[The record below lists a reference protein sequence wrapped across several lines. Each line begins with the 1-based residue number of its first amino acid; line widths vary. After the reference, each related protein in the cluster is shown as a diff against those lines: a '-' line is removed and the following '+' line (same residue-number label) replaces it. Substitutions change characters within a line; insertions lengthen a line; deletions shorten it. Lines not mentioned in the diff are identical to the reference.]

1 MENTLDWQQI
11 GKQIEMATGQPFS
24 IKQTHSV
31 SGGCINSAYILEGD
45 NAQSFF
51 IKLNQSGLL
60 SMFEAEFAGLEE
72 ISKSETVKVPQP
84 IVCGISTDKAF
95 IVLEKISIG
104 SGNANSDVKL
114 GQQLAALHQINQPYY
129 GWQQNNT
136 IGSTKQINDSSDN
149 WMSFWREHRLGF
161 QLSLAEKKG
170 YGGSLIRSGERLSES
185 LDCFFSNYT
194 PQPSLLHGDLW
205 SGNASTTKSGEPIIY
220 DPACYYGDREADIA
234 MTELFGGFGSN
245 FYAAYNE
252 SYPLDSDYTIRKTL
266 YNLYHI
272 LNHLNLFG
280 EGYLHQAENM
290 IDSLLAEI

>member
-1 MENTLDWQQI
+1 MEDTLDWQQI

-31 SGGCINSAYILEGD
+31 SGGCINSAFIIESD
-45 NAQSFF
+45 SQSFF

-60 SMFEAEFAGLEE
+60 SMFEAEFSGLEE

-84 IVCGISTDKAF
+84 IVCGISADKAF

-104 SGNANSDVKL
+104 SGNAKSDVTL

-136 IGSTKQINDSSDN
+136 IGSTEQINDSSDN
-149 WMSFWREHRLGF
+149 WIGFWKAHRLGF

-170 YGGSLIRSGERLSES
+170 YGGSLIRSGKRLSES
-185 LDCFFSNYT
+185 LDFFFSNYT
-194 PQPSLLHGDLW
+194 LQPSLLHGDLW

>member
-1 MENTLDWQQI
+1 
-11 GKQIEMATGQPFS
+11 MATGQPFL

-31 SGGCINSAYILEGD
+31 SGGCINSAFIIESD
-45 NAQSFF
+45 SQSFF

-84 IVCGISTDKAF
+84 IVCGISADKAF
-95 IVLEKISIG
+95 IILEKISIG
-104 SGNANSDVKL
+104 SRNANSDVKL

-136 IGSTKQINDSSDN
+136 IGSTEQINDSSDD
-149 WMSFWREHRLGF
+149 WLSFWREHRLGF

-170 YGGSLIRSGERLSES
+170 YGGSLISSGERLSES

-194 PQPSLLHGDLW
+194 LHPSLLHGDLW

-252 SYPLDSDYTIRKTL
+252 SLPLDSNYRIRKTL

-280 EGYLHQAENM
+280 AGYLHQAENM
-290 IDSLLAEI
+290 INSLLAEI

>member
-1 MENTLDWQQI
+1 MENLLDWQQI
-11 GKQIEMATGQPFS
+11 SKQIEMAIGQPFS

-31 SGGCINSAYILEGD
+31 SGGCINSAFLIESD
-45 NAQSFF
+45 RQSFF
-51 IKLNQSGLL
+51 IKLNESGLL

-72 ISKSETVKVPQP
+72 ISKSETVRVPQP
-84 IVCGISTDKAF
+84 IVCGISGDKAF

-104 SGNANSDVKL
+104 SGNANSDVTL

-136 IGSTKQINDSSDN
+136 IGSTEQINDSSDN
-149 WMSFWREHRLGF
+149 WLSFWREHRLGF

-170 YGGSLIRSGERLSES
+170 YGGSLISSGERLSES
-185 LDCFFSNYT
+185 LDCFFSNYAL
-194 PQPSLLHGDLW
+194 QPSLLHGDLW
-205 SGNASTTKSGEPIIY
+205 SGNASTTKSGEPIFY

-252 SYPLDSDYTIRKTL
+252 SYPLDLDYTIRKTL

>member
-1 MENTLDWQQI
+1 
-11 GKQIEMATGQPFS
+11 MATGQPFL

-31 SGGCINSAYILEGD
+31 SGGCINSAFIIESD
-45 NAQSFF
+45 SQSFF

-84 IVCGISTDKAF
+84 IVCGISADKAF

-104 SGNANSDVKL
+104 SGNANSDVTL

-136 IGSTKQINDSSDN
+136 IGSTEQINNSSDD
-149 WMSFWREHRLGF
+149 WIRFWREHRLGF
-161 QLSLAEKKG
+161 QLSLAEKNG
-170 YGGSLIRSGERLSES
+170 YGGGLIRSGERLSES

-194 PQPSLLHGDLW
+194 LHPSLLHGDLW

-280 EGYLHQAENM
+280 AGYLHQAENM
-290 IDSLLAEI
+290 INSLLAEI

>member
-1 MENTLDWQQI
+1 MEDTLDWQQV

-24 IKQTHSV
+24 IKQTQSV
-31 SGGCINSAYILEGD
+31 SGGCINSAFIIESD
-45 NAQSFF
+45 SQIFF

-84 IVCGISTDKAF
+84 IVCGISADKAF

-104 SGNANSDVKL
+104 SGNTNSDVTL

-136 IGSTKQINDSSDN
+136 IGSTEQINNSSDD
-149 WMSFWREHRLGF
+149 WIGFWREHRLGF
-161 QLSLAEKKG
+161 QLSLAEKNG

-205 SGNASTTKSGEPIIY
+205 SGNASVTNDGEPIIY

-252 SYPLDSDYTIRKTL
+252 SYPLDSNYTIRKTL

>member
-1 MENTLDWQQI
+1 MEDTLDWQQI
-11 GKQIEMATGQPFS
+11 GKQIEMATGQPFL

-31 SGGCINSAYILEGD
+31 SGGCINSAFIIESD
-45 NAQSFF
+45 SQSFF

-84 IVCGISTDKAF
+84 IVCGILADKAF
-95 IVLEKISIG
+95 IILEKISIG
-104 SGNANSDVKL
+104 SGNANSDVTL

-136 IGSTKQINDSSDN
+136 IGSTEQVNDSSDD
-149 WMSFWREHRLGF
+149 WLSFWREHRLGF
-161 QLSLAEKKG
+161 QLSLAEKNG
-170 YGGSLIRSGERLSES
+170 YGGSLISSGERLSES

-194 PQPSLLHGDLW
+194 LHPSLLHGDLW

-252 SYPLDSDYTIRKTL
+252 FYPLDSGYRIRKTL

-280 EGYLHQAENM
+280 AGYLHQAENM
-290 IDSLLAEI
+290 INSLLAEI

>member
-1 MENTLDWQQI
+1 MEDTLEWQQI

-31 SGGCINSAYILEGD
+31 SGGCINSAFIIESD
-45 NAQSFF
+45 SQSFF

-72 ISKSETVKVPQP
+72 ILKSETVKVPQP
-84 IVCGISTDKAF
+84 IVCGISADKAF
-95 IVLEKISIG
+95 IILEKISIG
-104 SGNANSDVKL
+104 SGNANSDVML
-114 GQQLAALHQINQPYY
+114 GQQLATLHQINQPYY

-136 IGSTKQINDSSDN
+136 IGSTEQINDSSDD
-149 WMSFWREHRLGF
+149 WVSFWREHRLGF
-161 QLSLAEKKG
+161 QLSLAEKNG
-170 YGGSLIRSGERLSES
+170 YGGSPISSGERLSES
-185 LDCFFSNYT
+185 LDCFFSNYKLH
-194 PQPSLLHGDLW
+194 PSLLHGDLW

-252 SYPLDSDYTIRKTL
+252 FLPLDSDYTIRKTL